1 MRVSR
6 FAEDS
11 GRMTPDASVAPS
23 SGLMAVP
30 SRARRRRLGSPL
42 LRRLLGVAAAVAA
55 WQALSS
61 AGVIDPHVLASP
73 ATAASTAWALV
84 QDGQLP
90 QAARASLLRVLAG
103 LAIGGAVGTGFGLLS
118 GLSRLGEELVDAP
131 LQMLRT
137 VPFAGLVPLFI
148 IWFGIGETP
157 KIALVAFA
165 VAFPLYLNVYAGIR
179 SADAGLVETA
189 ATLGVRGPGLVWHV
203 LLPSAL
209 PQALVGLRYSL
220 GLSWLAL
227 IFAEQINAVSGIGRL
242 MNDARDLLQT
252 DVIVV
257 CLCAYALLGL
267 LSDVTVR
274 GLERLLLGW
283 RPVFRGA

>member
-1 MRVSR
+1 MRVSWR
-6 FAEDS
+6 ARDS
-11 GRMTPDASVAPS
+11 CGMTPDAHVETKSDLTSVRPR
-23 SGLMAVP
+23 
-30 SRARRRRLGSPL
+30 SRSRRWGSPL
-42 LRRLLGVAAAVAA
+42 LRRLLGVAVVLGA

-61 AGVIDPHVLASP
+61 AGVVDPHELASP

-84 QDGQLP
+84 RDGELP
-90 QAARASLLRVLAG
+90 QAAWASLLRVLAG
-103 LAIGGAVGTGFGLLS
+103 LLVGGAVGTGLGLLS

-137 VPFAGLVPLFI
+137 LPFAGLVPLFI

-157 KIALVAFA
+157 KIALVAVA

-189 ATLGVRGPGLVWHV
+189 ATLGVRGVGLVRHV

-242 MNDARDLLQT
+242 MNDARELLQT

-267 LSDVTVR
+267 LSDVIVR

-283 RPVFRGA
+283 RPVFEGA